1 MISVKE
7 FEEFRKSCECNKEKE
22 RENVLTEFWNEVTKT
37 EARFEKIV
45 DDGIRR
51 RIQANKE
58 SNEKL
63 NFLIV
68 NFQVERL
75 TQVAALSRII
85 KKYSKLSGLKI
96 DVAEET
102 TYVPSCQK
110 YDNEFRNYFDLFFG
124 GHKTKYEI
132 SSMTVDELQ
141 KKCNELVKSFTSVD
155 DYNLSLGTVET
166 FLPDEGY
173 TEKEI
178 TVKDILQNTSL
189 TMIKGNSRIVTN
201 RLLQFSI

>member
-22 RENVLTEFWNEVTKT
+22 RESVLTEFWNEVTKT

-58 SNEKL
+58 NKEKL

-75 TQVAALSRII
+75 AQVAALSRII

-96 DVAEET
+96 DVVEET

-110 YDNEFRNYFDLFFG
+110 YGNEFRNYFGLLFG
-124 GHKTKYEI
+124 GHETKYEI
-132 SSMTVDELQ
+132 SSMTIDELQ

-155 DYNLSLGTVET
+155 DYNLSLGKVET

-178 TVKDILQNTSL
+178 TVKDILQNTPL

>member
-1 MISVKE
+1 MISIKE

-22 RENVLTEFWNEVTKT
+22 RETILAEFWNEVAKT
-37 EARFEKIV
+37 EARFEKII

-58 SNEKL
+58 SKDKL

-75 TQVAALSRII
+75 TQVAALARII

-96 DVAEET
+96 DVVEET
-102 TYVPSCQK
+102 AYVPSYQK
-110 YDNEFRNYFDLFFG
+110 YGNEFRNYFGLIFG
-124 GHKTKYEI
+124 GHETKYEL
-132 SSMTVDELQ
+132 SSMSIDDLQ
-141 KKCNELVKSFTSVD
+141 KKCNELVKSFTSAENFD
-155 DYNLSLGTVET
+155 LSLGAVET
-166 FLPDEGY
+166 YHVDHGY
-173 TEKEI
+173 IEKEI
-178 TVKDILQNTSL
+178 TVKDILQNTPL

>member
-22 RENVLTEFWNEVTKT
+22 RESVLTEFWNEVTKT

-51 RIQANKE
+51 RIQANKQ

-75 TQVAALSRII
+75 AQVAALSRII
-85 KKYSKLSGLKI
+85 KKYSKLPGLKI
-96 DVAEET
+96 DVVEET

-110 YDNEFRNYFDLFFG
+110 YGNEFRNYFGLLFG
-124 GHKTKYEI
+124 GHETKYEI

-155 DYNLSLGTVET
+155 DYNLSLGTAET
-166 FLPDEGY
+166 FITNEGY

-178 TVKDILQNTSL
+178 TVKDILQNTPL